1 METVIRVELPSGG
14 WWELES
20 RPRWKHVRKRASE
33 AGRPGAGETADRALV
48 SLTVAWSFED
58 EVCVSALSRR
68 SPRDLTSAFGAL
80 HDRVLSPLVGPIR
93 QMAEELFAGLV
104 SRMVPTGFVEA
115 HVMATTGWDWAT
127 LQRTPAD
134 VVQRMVVYLAVRE
147 ARANGGSL
155 EFD

>member
-20 RPRWKHVRKRASE
+20 RPRWKHVRKWASE
-33 AGRPGAGETADRALV
+33 AGRPGEGETADRALV
-48 SLTVAWSFED
+48 SLTAAWSFED
-58 EVCVSALSRR
+58 EVCVAALSRR
-68 SPRDLTSAFGAL
+68 SPGDLATAFEAL
-80 HDRVLSPLVGPIR
+80 HDRVLSPLAGPVR

-104 SRMVPTGFVEA
+104 SGTVPQGFAEA
-115 HVMATTGWDWAT
+115 HIMAATGWDWAT

-134 VVQRMVVYLAVRE
+134 VVQRMVVYLSVRE

-155 EFD
+155 EFH